1 MATEEKTNDPKVE
14 EILRNAEALLAKITQ
29 LAEEAKAAAAATG
42 TIRDAAAES
51 QKLISTV
58 VTDAQAKL
66 TEIATA
72 VGQATITAS
81 TIRDGVEESK
91 DLVKAVVA
99 DANTTLSQ
107 LKTSATQAADAAGT
121 ARDASKDYQKQ
132 ITAILDDAKAKFAEV
147 TAAATQVV
155 ATQAKITDAQAVI
168 ATKSAHINDAQK
180 HADEVRADLDRQLT
194 AAKGQ
199 VTAAEAEKAKAQAS
213 AVTAANLLKDVQT
226 AKASGEADAEKIAA
240 ALKTAQESSIKT
252 KGLADKSVE
261 VEKRITDYEG
271 KLLELE
277 MDCGS
282 QLKAIE
288 GLLPGATA
296 AGLANSWDERRK
308 TFLKPHNRW
317 QWLFVGSLLAIV
329 ALAGS
334 GLLQVLLANQVPPYD
349 ELFRLWLV
357 RLPIAGALIWLALH
371 ASHEAALAKRLEE
384 DYGYKATVASCL
396 MGFQKQISEVG
407 KDAAANPSLTKLLDN
422 TLTTIASPP
431 GRIYDK
437 HKLTV
442 SPSGE
447 LTEAAKAAAEVAAAA
462 SLIPKVKSEPE

>member
-1 MATEEKTNDPKVE
+1 MMKSFSKKELSFSQPSTVWAN
-14 EILRNAEALLAKITQ
+14 LLACSSVASM
-29 LAEEAKAAAAATG
+29 LADEAKAAAAATG
-42 TIRDAAAES
+42 RIRDTPAES
-51 QKLISTV
+51 EKLISTV

-72 VGQATITAS
+72 VGQATITANS
-81 TIRDGVEESK
+81 IRDGVEESK
-91 DLVKAVVA
+91 DLVKSVIAE
-99 DANTTLSQ
+99 ANTKLSQ
-107 LKTSATQAADAAGT
+107 LKTSATQAADVIKM
-121 ARDASKDYQKQ
+121 ARDDSKDYQKQ
-132 ITAILDDAKAKFAEV
+132 MTAILDDAKAKFAEV
-147 TAAATQVV
+147 TAAATQAV

-168 ATKSAHINDAQK
+168 ATKSAHINDAQQ
-180 HADEVRADLDRQLT
+180 HADAVRADLDRQLT
-194 AAKGQ
+194 AAKAQ
-199 VTAAEAEKAKAQAS
+199 VTAAEAEEAKAQTS
-213 AVTAANLLKDVQT
+213 AVTSANLLKDVQT
-226 AKASGEADAEKIAA
+226 AKASCEADAEKIAA
-240 ALKTAQESSIKT
+240 ALETAQESAIKT

-261 VEKRITDYEG
+261 VEKRITDYEM
-271 KLLELE
+271 KLSNLE
-277 MDCGS
+277 MDCDT

-329 ALAGS
+329 AMAGS
-334 GLLQVLLANQVPPYD
+334 GLLQVLLANKVPPYD

-431 GRIYDK
+431 GRIYDQ

-447 LTEAAKAAAEVAAAA
+447 LTEAAKANAV
-462 SLIPKVKSEPE
+462 